1 MPVQALFVSLLALV
15 MAFLPKSPFNLVLN
29 SISNIPYLANLNWF
43 FPVTECVAVTEVW
56 VTAVGIYYLYSAI
69 LRWIKVVS

>member
-15 MAFLPKSPFNLVLN
+15 MAFLPKSPFNMVLN
-29 SISNIPYLANLNWF
+29 SVSSIPYLANLNWF